1 MRLPREHGTVNLMK
15 SGGVGLRFINTVAAV
30 AQCAQVLGGEHRVK
44 SSAGPRKK
52 KSDMGAASHSP
63 SLALA
68 CFFHWELSINPIL
81 VSVPMAPIPHP
92 SHAPNLISQL
102 S

>member
-1 MRLPREHGTVNLMK
+1 MRLPREHRTVNLMK
-15 SGGVGLRFINTVAAV
+15 SGGVGLRFINSVAAV
-30 AQCAQVLGGEHRVK
+30 AQCAEVLGVEHRVE

-52 KSDMGAASHSP
+52 KSDMKAVSP
-63 SLALA
+63 SPSSDLV

-81 VSVPMAPIPHP
+81 VSVPMTPIPYP
-92 SHAPNLISQL
+92 SRVQNLISQF